1 MSTFITIGN
10 DIFENGFT
18 RVWVSLNSHDLCSLN
33 SQLFSKIYGGNVQG
47 NQARLPHKRIATY
60 SGRLIER
67 AKLVRFIFRE
77 VFNNSQHLKTPLKN
91 VLFLLSVIRVA
102 YILWRVS
109 SDLHWRGIRKWHHRK
124 FTRMSERKYVFCILL
139 FELFKTQIRSI
150 LMISCVVANNIF
162 GPFW

>member
-60 SGRLIER
+60 SDICIG
-67 AKLVRFIFRE
+67 AKLVRFIVRE
-77 VFNNSQHLKTPLKN
+77 VFNNSQHLKTPLTKC
-91 VLFLLSVIRVA
+91 I
-102 YILWRVS
+102 VS
-109 SDLHWRGIRKWHHRK
+109 
-124 FTRMSERKYVFCILL
+124 
-139 FELFKTQIRSI
+139 
-150 LMISCVVANNIF
+150 A
-162 GPFW
+162 